1 MLKVIG
7 IPDKKLSRVR
17 GNGCVGA
24 SRWEV
29 FATLGR
35 KVMMGI
41 IEKLTFKQRLER
53 GGRGTMCIS
62 DGRVTQGENNQ
73 YKDAKLM

>member
-1 MLKVIG
+1 M
-7 IPDKKLSRVR
+7 SRVR
-17 GNGCVGA
+17 RNGCVGA

-53 GGRGTMCIS
+53 GGRGTMCVS
-62 DGRVTQGENNQ
+62 DGKSNPGREQPVQRR
-73 YKDAKLM
+73 